1 MYHIIGTIVI
11 SKMIS
16 TSSPYLFKRAVNSD
30 SKSEQTI
37 LYIGSFFATRFIAGY
52 LNEVRNVMVNKAS
65 LLLTDNFCNTT
76 VYNRQILDAV
86 FMKKMER
93 ARKGYKSLF
102 TIKYTHILPTGLE
115 LAMGSTLIVS
125 QMSPLFSGI
134 LLSTI
139 GYYIYR
145 SIKITDMRIEERKL
159 LNKSEN
165 KLYDSVKTELPAVFK
180 AMSLN
185 EMKLVESLKNINVEQ
200 QGILVGGNVALA
212 LLWFS
217 DPALC
222 IADFV
227 MLNMLAGQVYQPLNQ
242 AGMIYREWNQSKYD
256 IREVLKEKS

>member
-1 MYHIIGTIVI
+1 MYHILGTIFI
-11 SKMIS
+11 SKAIS
-16 TSSPYLFKRAVNSD
+16 TSSPYLFKKGINSD
-30 SKSEQTI
+30 SKSEQTM
-37 LYIGSFFATRFIAGY
+37 LYIGSFFASRFIAGY
-52 LNEVRNVMVNKAS
+52 LNETRNVMVNKAS
-65 LLLTDNFCNTT
+65 LLLTDKFCNTT
-76 VYNRQILDAV
+76 VCNRERLDAV

-93 ARKGYKSLF
+93 ARKGHKSLF
-102 TIKYTHILPTGLE
+102 TIKYTHIIPTGIE
-115 LAMGSTLIVS
+115 LAMGSSLIVS

-145 SIKITDMRIEERKL
+145 SIKITDKRIEERKM

-165 KLYDSVKTELPAVFK
+165 KLYDSEKADLPNVFK

-185 EMKLVESLKNINVEQ
+185 ELKLVESLKNINVEQ
-200 QGILVGGNVALA
+200 QSILVGGNVALA

-256 IREVLKEKS
+256 IMEVEKS